1 MRKLFW
7 LAVSCTL
14 WLLFTGSSAV
24 ADIVY
29 HVSAPVGPGFVSGT
43 ITTDG
48 TIGTLFTFDIVTFNL
63 TLNDGTGTAN
73 LTRGVNGGTVFVSGG
88 SLSATATDL
97 MFNFNTSGTFVN
109 FFTSP
114 GCQPVW
120 TLRTTGGS
128 ACNSVSGTVS
138 SVQATSGT
146 GPATMSEIGAG
157 NVVIGTTTVIPE
169 PGSVGLMV
177 AGLVSLIGLCKRRF

>member
-1 MRKLFW
+1 MRTLFSLAVVCTFW
-7 LAVSCTL
+7 LA
-14 WLLFTGSSAV
+14 FTGTAA

-29 HVSAPVGPGFVSGT
+29 HLNLPVAGGSVTGT

-48 TIGTLFTFDIVTFNL
+48 ATGTLFTSDIVAFDL
-63 TLNDGTGTAN
+63 KLNDGTATATLMN
-73 LTRGVNGGTVFVSGG
+73 GVNGGLVFVSGG

-114 GCQPVW
+114 GCRPIW

-138 SVQATSGT
+138 SVQATSST

-177 AGLVSLIGLCKRRF
+177 AGLFSLIGLGKRRF

>member
-1 MRKLFW
+1 MRNLFS
-7 LAVSCTL
+7 LAVACTL
-14 WLLFTGSSAV
+14 WLVFTGSAA

-29 HVSAPVGPGFVSGT
+29 DVHGPVGPGFVTGT

-48 TIGTLFTFDIVTFNL
+48 TIGTLFTFDIVAFNL
-63 TLNDGTGTAN
+63 TLNDGTATAT
-73 LTRGVNGGTVFVSGG
+73 LASGVNGGLVFVSGG
-88 SLSATATDL
+88 SLTATATDL

-114 GCQPVW
+114 GCQPIW
-120 TLRTTGGS
+120 TLRTSGGT
-128 ACNSVSGTVS
+128 ACNLVSGTVM
-138 SVQATSGT
+138 SVQASSST
-146 GPATMSEIGAG
+146 GPATVSETGAG
-157 NVVIGTTTVIPE
+157 NVVIATVVPE